1 MPEDTTTPAAENAVP
16 ETPATPEADAADPK
30 SPLEA
35 FIYHQRRAL
44 EETSKALD
52 ALIPPDV
59 REHSSEAGRQFVKGF
74 KVLVDAAI
82 SEIEKAANKVQEVK
96 SEGETEAGAEAPK
109 PEAPRPSTIGKTK
122 IKVVVE

>member
-1 MPEDTTTPAAENAVP
+1 MPENTTTPAAENAVP

-96 SEGETEAGAEAPK
+96 SEGEAETEAPK
-109 PEAPRPSTIGKTK
+109 PEAPRPSTIGKAK

>member
-1 MPEDTTTPAAENAVP
+1 MTDETVNTSAAENAVP
-16 ETPATPEADAADPK
+16 ETPETDAADPK

-59 REHSSEAGRQFVKGF
+59 REHSSEAGRQFVKSF

-96 SEGETEAGAEAPK
+96 TEGEEAPA
-109 PEAPRPSTIGKTK
+109 PEAPRPSTTGKTK